1 VGKEITILIGDE
13 ECTAELLTEQ
23 APRTCEAIENALPLT
38 GLLNH
43 AKLVDREVFFPA
55 PFFVDEQE
63 NPKVSEKGDLA
74 FWNGRQTICIF
85 YDDMVPL
92 GATPTFGRITGN
104 LEGLQREAARV
115 WEKPGTMITLKERCS
130 ETSSSSVE
138 TPVEGLVEGKE
149 A

>member
-1 VGKEITILIGDE
+1 MGKEITILIGDE

-23 APRTCEAIENALPLT
+23 APRICKAIENALPLT

-43 AKLVDREVFFPA
+43 AKLVDREVFFPV
-55 PFFVDEQE
+55 PFFIDEQE

-92 GATPTFGRITGN
+92 GATPTFGRITSN
-104 LEGLQREAARV
+104 LEGFQREAARV
-115 WEKPGTMITLKERCS
+115 WEKPGTMITLKERCPG
-130 ETSSSSVE
+130 TSSSSVE